1 MERLFSQAQRMW
13 RNLLLLA
20 AALGLSA
27 CSHLPEVLNLRS
39 DLPRLEPVTGP
50 VARLTQ
56 KFISAHAGERITL
69 SAAPSLPLQANGS
82 LQAEWTLTSAPA
94 DSQATLTP
102 QALTAQ
108 LQVDRPGEYI
118 VRLQVREG
126 DTLSAPMHAY
136 VLVDEANLP
145 KTSFIA
151 MGDFGTGGRKQY
163 VVAKA
168 IGQLCRVK
176 DCDYV
181 LGLGDNLY
189 PKGAKTVRD
198 PIFDTHF
205 EQPYAGLWM
214 PFLMVL
220 GNHDNS
226 GFGAG
231 DGSFNLRGELEV
243 AYAHRQDRASDKW
256 RQPWRYY
263 SFSAPFG
270 GAREPLVDFFA
281 LDTTTMTSLHDPIKV
296 YDLERVLQRQGD
308 WLHHAL
314 RRGNGHWR
322 IAFGHHTLLSNGQH
336 GNAGRYELDEP
347 LSDRYLVK
355 RAQGGY
361 FQEFFQRELCN
372 QVDLFLSGHDHNL
385 QWLKPPAD
393 CPHTGVIVSGA
404 GAKAS
409 PLRDANRNPTYWQA
423 GEQLGFFRIE
433 ATPEALQ
440 VEAYTVDDN
449 DNGDYRLAYRGE
461 IRK

>member
-1 MERLFSQAQRMW
+1 MRRL
-13 RNLLLLA
+13 LILA
-20 AALGLSA
+20 ATTWLSA
-27 CSHLPEVLNLRS
+27 CSHLPEVLNLRP

-50 VARLTQ
+50 VARLEQ
-56 KFISAHAGERITL
+56 KFVNAHAGDIITL
-69 SAAPSLPLQANGS
+69 SAAPSLPRQANGS
-82 LQAEWTLTSAPA
+82 LSAEWTLTNAPA
-94 DSQATLTP
+94 DSQPTLTP
-102 QALTAQ
+102 AGLSAR
-108 LQVDRPGEYI
+108 LQVDRPGEY
-118 VRLQVREG
+118 VVSLRVREG
-126 DTLSAPMHAY
+126 DTLSAPVHAY
-136 VLVDEANLP
+136 VLVDAASP
-145 KTSFIA
+145 PTTSFIA

-163 VVAKA
+163 AVAKA

-176 DCDYV
+176 ACDYV

-205 EQPYAGLWM
+205 EQPYAELWQ
-214 PFLMVL
+214 PFFMVL

-243 AYAHRQDRASDKW
+243 AYARRQDRASDKW

-281 LDTTTMTSLHDPIKV
+281 LDTTTMTSLHDPIPQ
-296 YDLERVLQRQGD
+296 YDLEKGLQRQSD

-314 RRGNGHWR
+314 RRGSGHWR

-347 LSDRYLVK
+347 LSDRYLIK

-361 FQEFFQRELCN
+361 FAEFFQRELCD
-372 QVDLFLSGHDHNL
+372 QVDLFLTGHDHNL
-385 QWLKPPAD
+385 QWLKPPTE
-393 CPHTGVIVSGA
+393 CPHTQVIVSGA

-409 PLRDANRNPTYWQA
+409 PLRDPDRNPSYWQA

-433 ATPEALQ
+433 ATPNALH
-440 VEAYTVDDN
+440 VEAYTVEDN
-449 DNGDYRLAYRGE
+449 DEGSYRLAYQGE
-461 IRK
+461 IHK